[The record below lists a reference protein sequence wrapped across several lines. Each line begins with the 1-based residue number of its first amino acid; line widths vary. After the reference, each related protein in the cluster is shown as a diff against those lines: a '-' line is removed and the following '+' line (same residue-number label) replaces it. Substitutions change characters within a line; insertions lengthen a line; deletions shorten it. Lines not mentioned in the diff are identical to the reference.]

1 MQGEMNPVRDKALE
15 TSADSLASRISNGM
29 NFVVEGGKKLSGKV
43 ETSRSKNGA
52 VALLA
57 ASLLNQ
63 GRTTLEHMP
72 RIEEVNRLIEV
83 LISIGVSVKWDDTS
97 VMIEPPNPPAGGITL
112 NTINK
117 SAANKTRS
125 ILMFIGSLIHL
136 FKKFD
141 IPQSGGCTLGLRSVR
156 PHLLALEKFG
166 VAIEARTDSYRVN
179 HTKLVPAEVVL
190 YESSDTATINALL
203 AASRIKGTSVIK
215 YASANYQVQEVCG
228 FLRTLGVGVDGIGT
242 TTLTINGVADINC
255 DISYSVAEDPTD
267 AMFFISASIV
277 TNSAVTITAVPIE
290 FLEVELLILEKMGL
304 KFKLTK
310 PRLSENGITK
320 LVDLHLA
327 PSTLI
332 AFPEKIH
339 ARPYPGLNI
348 DNLPFFAVIATQAKG
363 TTLIHDWVYEKRAIY
378 YTELDRLGANT
389 SLLDPH
395 RISIT
400 GHSHLRAAEVI
411 CPPALRPATI
421 ILVAMLAA
429 KGRSTLRNV
438 YSINRGYEDI
448 VSRLQKLGASI
459 ESHSG

>member
-1 MQGEMNPVRDKALE
+1 MQGE
-15 TSADSLASRISNGM
+15 M
-29 NFVVEGGKKLSGKV
+29 NFVVEGGKKLSGRV
-43 ETSRSKNGA
+43 DTSRSKNGA

-57 ASLLNQ
+57 ASLLNRGQ
-63 GRTTLEHMP
+63 TTLERVP
-72 RIEEVNRLIEV
+72 KIEEVNRLIEV
-83 LISIGVSVKWDDTS
+83 LRSIGISVEWRGTS
-97 VMIEPPNPPAGGITL
+97 VVITPPEKISL
-112 NTINK
+112 NAIDRV
-117 SAANKTRS
+117 AATRTRS
-125 ILMFIGSLIHL
+125 ILMFIGPLLHF
-136 FKKFD
+136 FKKFEL
-141 IPQSGGCTLGLRSVR
+141 PQSGGCTLGLRSVR
-156 PHLLALEKFG
+156 PHLFALEKFG
-166 VAIEARTDSYRVN
+166 VDIEARSESYRVS
-179 HTKLVPAEVVL
+179 HTKLVPAEVIL

-203 AASRIKGTSVIK
+203 AAARIDGISVIK

-228 FLRTLGVGVDGIGT
+228 FLCALGISVDGIGG
-242 TTLTINGVADINC
+242 TTLTINGVSEINK
-255 DISYSVAEDPTD
+255 DVSYCVAEDPTD
-267 AMFFISASIV
+267 SMFFIAAATV
-277 TNSAVTITAVPIE
+277 TGSAVTVAAAPIE
-290 FLEVELLILEKMGL
+290 FLEVELFLLEKMGL
-304 KFKLTK
+304 RFSLSN
-310 PRLSENGITK
+310 PRVSENGITK
-320 LVDLHLA
+320 LADIALK
-327 PSTLI
+327 PSKLV

-400 GHSHLRAAEVI
+400 GPSRLRAAEVI

-448 VSRLQKLGASI
+448 VNRLQALGASI
-459 ESHSG
+459 EAAQ